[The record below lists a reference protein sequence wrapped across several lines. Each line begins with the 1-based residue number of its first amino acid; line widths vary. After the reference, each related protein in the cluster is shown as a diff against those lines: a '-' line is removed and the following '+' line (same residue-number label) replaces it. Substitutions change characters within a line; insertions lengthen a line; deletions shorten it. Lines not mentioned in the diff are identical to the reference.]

1 MKNNEQVYI
10 KKIDDHEGFEVW
22 LVDGSLVRRDLDENF
37 TEYEHHARY
46 KFIPANEIWI
56 EKDTNE
62 EEWKYFLENLD
73 LERKYMEE
81 GLSLE
86 EAVEK
91 ANAREQKDR
100 RLSPRIQKIL
110 DSHHTRKEALEK
122 IRKEKIEE
130 WCTPFLTVWR
140 IDGSIVR
147 ALYMVDY
154 ADGGH
159 DLVYDFVPKNEIW
172 IEEVLDENERKFILL
187 HEMHER
193 YLMSQGKDYH
203 HAHEG
208 ATIIEAHYRKNPEGL
223 EERMQEELE
232 KNNF

>member
-1 MKNNEQVYI
+1 MKNNEHVYI
-10 KKIDDHEGFEVW
+10 KKIGDHEGFEVW

-86 EAVEK
+86 KAAEK
-91 ANAREQKDR
+91 ANAQEQKDR
-100 RLSPRIQKIL
+100 RHSPRIQKIL
-110 DSHHTRKEALEK
+110 DSHHKRKEALEK
-122 IRKEKIEE
+122 IHKEKLTE
-130 WCTPFLTVWR
+130 WCTEYLTVWR
-140 IDGSIVR
+140 IDGGIVR

-208 ATIIEAHYRKNPEGL
+208 ATIIEAHYRKNPERL
-223 EERMQEELE
+223 EERMKEELE

>member
-62 EEWKYFLENLD
+62 EEWEYFLENLD

-110 DSHHTRKEALEK
+110 DSHHTRKEALKK

-130 WCTPFLTVWR
+130 WSTPFLTVWR

-172 IEEVLDENERKFILL
+172 IEEVLNENERKFILL

-223 EERMQEELE
+223 EERMREELE